1 MRPSSVV
8 VLEQDASIAGVLVP
22 SLKNH
27 FETVRVAN
35 SPSDLRDEVAK
46 RRATLVVLDLENAG
60 LAEIRQLRED
70 FPQTSIVCTHRLADE
85 QMWAEVLAAGAADLC
100 DASDFGSI
108 IRSAVIQSKSVQ
120 SAAAG
125 NCRSSGLGNLC
136 ATPLL

>member
-27 FETVRVAN
+27 FETVGVAN
-35 SPSDLRDEVAK
+35 SPSDLRVEVAK
-46 RRATLVVLDLENAG
+46 RRATLVILDLENAG
-60 LAEIRQLRED
+60 VAEVRELREN

-100 DASDFGSI
+100 DASDFASI
-108 IRSAVIQSKSVQ
+108 IRSAVIQSKFVQ
-120 SAAAG
+120 SAAA
-125 NCRSSGLGNLC
+125 
-136 ATPLL
+136 